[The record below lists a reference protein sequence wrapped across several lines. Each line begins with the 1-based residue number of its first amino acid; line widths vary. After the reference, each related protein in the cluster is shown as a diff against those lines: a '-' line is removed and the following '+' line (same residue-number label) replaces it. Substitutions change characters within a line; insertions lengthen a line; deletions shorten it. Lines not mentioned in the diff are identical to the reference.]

1 MKGFLKKVKI
11 PAIILL
17 IVLCVALAGGETIA
31 NAQDIETINYSQKST
46 YDEKDDGWVYVFE
59 INYPDVENEDRV
71 YMFDGYNLKYK
82 QLDGYYVP
90 VIDNETK
97 EEITRITPEY
107 ITLSIS
113 EDYKDDIEKIVNY
126 FNEKQFNNKITI
138 NDLLGLDIEVVSK
151 EYLVDI
157 FNKTIDSEL
166 ESNPGQ
172 YIDSNFYGKVNVS
185 STDEEMKGE
194 WQATYLLRYGEIY
207 DINIEFID
215 ENGNYLSDS
224 TSNLDL
230 TEEIEEIE
238 KNIVDTQTIYSN
250 TATRSA
256 NSNNISNSDLNNL
269 LQKAQ
274 EKILE
279 D

>member
-1 MKGFLKKVKI
+1 
-11 PAIILL
+11 
-17 IVLCVALAGGETIA
+17 
-31 NAQDIETINYSQKST
+31 
-46 YDEKDDGWVYVFE
+46 
-59 INYPDVENEDRV
+59 
-71 YMFDGYNLKYK
+71 
-82 QLDGYYVP
+82 
-90 VIDNETK
+90 
-97 EEITRITPEY
+97 
-107 ITLSIS
+107 
-113 EDYKDDIEKIVNY
+113 
-126 FNEKQFNNKITI
+126 
-138 NDLLGLDIEVVSK
+138 
-151 EYLVDI
+151 
-157 FNKTIDSEL
+157 
-166 ESNPGQ
+166 
-172 YIDSNFYGKVNVS
+172 
-185 STDEEMKGE
+185 MKGE

-230 TEEIEEIE
+230 TEELEEIE